1 MQDWQLVPDGE
12 PYSELVRPV
21 RTVDGRAAVL
31 KVAPPH
37 GWRAGSVA
45 ALKFWRGEGA
55 VEVLRAKP
63 ARGAVL
69 LEPLQPTWAGAYEV
83 AQLWARLHRPA
94 PSSLPRLADLLA
106 AELAAMESVGRS
118 LPLPPRLVEQAL
130 RTGRRLLE
138 QDENPISLHGNL
150 RGEHVLLRG
159 SEPVAIAPLGL
170 AGNRHAEA
178 AAFLADAQ
186 GGTAQLQEAFW
197 QLVDALVAAGV
208 ETDEQQLRDWTVVL
222 SVVRA
227 ARPGQPREQVTR
239 LIGLAKA
246 VASLQVDLDL

>member
-1 MQDWQLVPDGE
+1 M
-12 PYSELVRPV
+12 
-21 RTVDGRAAVL
+21 
-31 KVAPPH
+31 
-37 GWRAGSVA
+37 
-45 ALKFWRGEGA
+45 
-55 VEVLRAKP
+55 
-63 ARGAVL
+63 
-69 LEPLQPTWAGAYEV
+69 
-83 AQLWARLHRPA
+83 
-94 PSSLPRLADLLA
+94 
-106 AELAAMESVGRS
+106 
-118 LPLPPRLVEQAL
+118 
-130 RTGRRLLE
+130 
-138 QDENPISLHGNL
+138 
-150 RGEHVLLRG
+150 
-159 SEPVAIAPLGL
+159 AIAPLGL

-178 AAFLADAQ
+178 AAFLADAR